1 MLTPLNKKAAAR
13 TFFIGGNFKSNLNK
27 AALKDLVAAI
37 SKHETSADVV
47 ISPPALYLLEAQSIV
62 EANNSKVKVAA
73 QNISGKSLG
82 AFTGEIAA
90 EHLLDVGIEW
100 TILGHSE
107 RRSIY
112 GETDEIVAE
121 KTVDALKKGL
131 SVILCCGETEHQRFV
146 ENRTKEVVTGQLG
159 AVQKALEKADLVS
172 KWEKIV
178 IAYEPVWAI
187 GTGKTATTQQAQD
200 THEEIRAWLQT
211 ISQSVADA
219 TRILYGGSVNNK
231 NSDEL
236 AKQKD
241 IDGFLV
247 GGASLKAE
255 TFLPIIDSAKA
266 SQ

>member
-1 MLTPLNKKAAAR
+1 MAPTR

-27 AALKDLVAAI
+27 DSLKELVPVIA
-37 SKHETSADVV
+37 KHQTAADVV
-47 ISPPALYLLEAQSIV
+47 IAPPALYLLEAQSIV

-82 AFTGEIAA
+82 AYTGEIAA
-90 EHLLDVGIEW
+90 EHVLDAGIEW
-100 TILGHSE
+100 TLLGHSE

-112 GETDEIVAE
+112 CESDEVVAA
-121 KTVDALKKGL
+121 KTVDALQKGL

-159 AVQKALEKADLVS
+159 AVHKALEAANLVD
-172 KWEKIV
+172 KWSKIV

-187 GTGKTATTQQAQD
+187 GTGKTASTQQAQD
-200 THEEIRAWLQT
+200 THLEIRNWLTT

-219 TRILYGGSVNNK
+219 TRILYGGSVSAA

-236 AKQKD
+236 AKQAD

-247 GGASLKAE
+247 GGASLSAQK
-255 TFLPIIDSAKA
+255 FLPIIDSAKY